1 MNYKLKEYD
10 PRDKKICYFPK
21 RNINTYDVNTAAII
35 KYVNSDCEFIFY
47 EGEPDFSIL
56 PDDPDKFFSSFLVL
70 QPCEPEILFMD
81 VALHFMKYI
90 PLYNFPTNY
99 PSLIMDEI
107 LFDKVLFMAYVYKQ
121 LVYLHNYTKQEISTH
136 RYHVFLPNYIKNY
149 PENLDFKSLTKDE
162 RFGELETFAM
172 CEVILNDKYSIEYR
186 QKLYE
191 IMKKNVKLEKITWD
205 TLLEKIEKI
214 ENEVVRC
221 TN

>member
-10 PRDKKICYFPK
+10 PRGKKICYFPK

-107 LFDKVLFMAYVYKQ
+107 LFDEVLFMAYVYKQ

-149 PENLDFKSLTKDE
+149 PEYLDFKSLTKDE

-191 IMKKNVKLEKITWD
+191 IMKKNVNLEKITWD
-205 TLLEKIEKI
+205 NLLEKIEKI
-214 ENEVVRC
+214 EKEVVRC

>member
-10 PRDKKICYFPK
+10 PRGKKICYFPK

-56 PDDPDKFFSSFLVL
+56 PDDPDRFFSSILVL

-191 IMKKNVKLEKITWD
+191 IMKKNVNLEKITWD

>member
-10 PRDKKICYFPK
+10 PRGKKICYFPK

-47 EGEPDFSIL
+47 EGEPDFSNL

-186 QKLYE
+186 RKLYE
-191 IMKKNVKLEKITWD
+191 IMKKNLNLEKITWD

>member
-1 MNYKLKEYD
+1 
-10 PRDKKICYFPK
+10 
-21 RNINTYDVNTAAII
+21 
-35 KYVNSDCEFIFY
+35 
-47 EGEPDFSIL
+47 
-56 PDDPDKFFSSFLVL
+56 
-70 QPCEPEILFMD
+70 MD

-191 IMKKNVKLEKITWD
+191 IMKKNVNLEKITWD

>member
-10 PRDKKICYFPK
+10 PRGKKICYFPK

-90 PLYNFPTNY
+90 PLYDFPTNY

-191 IMKKNVKLEKITWD
+191 IMKKNVNLEKITWD
-205 TLLEKIEKI
+205 NLLEKIEKI

>member
-56 PDDPDKFFSSFLVL
+56 PDDLDKFFSSFLVL

-81 VALHFMKYI
+81 VALHFMRYI

-99 PSLIMDEI
+99 PCLIMDEI
-107 LFDKVLFMAYVYKQ
+107 LFDEVLFMAYVYRQ

-191 IMKKNVKLEKITWD
+191 IMKKNVNLEKITWD
-205 TLLEKIEKI
+205 NLLEKIEKI

>member
-10 PRDKKICYFPK
+10 PRGKKICYFPK

-191 IMKKNVKLEKITWD
+191 IMKKNVNLEKITWD
-205 TLLEKIEKI
+205 NLLEKIEKI

>member
-10 PRDKKICYFPK
+10 PRGKKICYFPK

-191 IMKKNVKLEKITWD
+191 IMKKNVNLEKITWD

>member
-81 VALHFMKYI
+81 VALHFMRYI

-107 LFDKVLFMAYVYKQ
+107 LFDEVLFMAYVYKQ

-191 IMKKNVKLEKITWD
+191 IMKKNVNLEKITWD

>member
-10 PRDKKICYFPK
+10 PRGKKICYFPK

>member
-10 PRDKKICYFPK
+10 PRGKKICYFPK

-56 PDDPDKFFSSFLVL
+56 PDDPDRFFSSFLVL

-191 IMKKNVKLEKITWD
+191 IMKKNVNLEKITWD

>member
-10 PRDKKICYFPK
+10 PRGKKICYFPK

-121 LVYLHNYTKQEISTH
+121 LVYFHSYTKQEISTH

-191 IMKKNVKLEKITWD
+191 IMKKNVNLEKITWD
-205 TLLEKIEKI
+205 NLLEKIEKI

>member
-10 PRDKKICYFPK
+10 PRGKKICYFPK

-47 EGEPDFSIL
+47 EGEPDFSNL
-56 PDDPDKFFSSFLVL
+56 PDDPDKFYSSILIL

-81 VALHFMKYI
+81 VALHFMRYI

-99 PSLIMDEI
+99 PCLIMDEI
-107 LFDKVLFMAYVYKQ
+107 LFDEVLFMAYVYKQ

-191 IMKKNVKLEKITWD
+191 IMKKNVNLEKMTWD

-214 ENEVVRC
+214 EKEVV
-221 TN
+221 

>member
-10 PRDKKICYFPK
+10 PRGKKICYFPK

-186 QKLYE
+186 RKLYE
-191 IMKKNVKLEKITWD
+191 IMKKNLNLEKITWD

>member
-10 PRDKKICYFPK
+10 PRGKKICYFPK

-81 VALHFMKYI
+81 VALHFMRYI

-99 PSLIMDEI
+99 PSLIMNEI
-107 LFDKVLFMAYVYKQ
+107 LFDEVLFMAYVYKQ

-191 IMKKNVKLEKITWD
+191 IMKKNVNLEKITWD
-205 TLLEKIEKI
+205 NLLEKIEKI

>member
-1 MNYKLKEYD
+1 MNYKLKEYE
-10 PRDKKICYFPK
+10 PRGKKICYFPK

-191 IMKKNVKLEKITWD
+191 IMKKNVNLEKITWD

>member
-1 MNYKLKEYD
+1 MNYTLKEYD
-10 PRDKKICYFPK
+10 PRNKKICYFPK

-47 EGEPDFSIL
+47 EGEPDFSNL
-56 PDDPDKFFSSFLVL
+56 SDDPDRFFSSIIVL

-81 VALHFMKYI
+81 VALHFIRYI

-99 PSLIMDEI
+99 PCLIMDEI
-107 LFDKVLFMAYVYKQ
+107 LFDEVLFMAYVYRQ
-121 LVYLHNYTKQEISTH
+121 LDDLHNYTKQEISTH

-172 CEVILNDKYSIEYR
+172 CEVILNNKYSIEYR

-191 IMKKNVKLEKITWD
+191 IMKKNVNLEKITWD
-205 TLLEKIEKI
+205 NLLEKIEKI
-214 ENEVVRC
+214 EKEVVRC

>member
-1 MNYKLKEYD
+1 MNYTLKEYD
-10 PRDKKICYFPK
+10 PTDKKTCYFPK

-47 EGEPDFSIL
+47 EGEPDFSNL
-56 PDDPDKFFSSFLVL
+56 PDDPDKFYSSILIL

-191 IMKKNVKLEKITWD
+191 IMKKNVNLEKITWD

>member
-107 LFDKVLFMAYVYKQ
+107 LFDEVLFMAYVYKQ